1 MVGLALFDVGMASTD
16 VVENKRSDRHRN
28 RRVSRAIGRRGIM
41 VHEQYDELDRTK
53 EVLRDES
60 REQTR
65 VVPPALPFKTR
76 YKTI

>member
-16 VVENKRSDRHRN
+16 VVENKRGDRHRD
-28 RRVSRAIGRRGIM
+28 RRLSRAAGRRSVMI
-41 VHEQYDELDRTK
+41 HEQHDELDRTK
-53 EVLRDES
+53 EVLRYES